1 MKVYTIALGLY
12 LLMGERNSCVPS
24 QRVGATAV
32 ELKGCVVG
40 SPFITEQQCLHRR
53 EREDCSLGLCIT
65 MRGVRTQMSHEK

>member
-53 EREDCSLGLCIT
+53 EGEDCS
-65 MRGVRTQMSHEK
+65 MRTLHYHEGREDPDEP